1 MRYPLVEFM
10 SGTLFVGVGKS
21 FPAAALPL
29 DFIFNLLFVSLML
42 LVFFTDL
49 EQQVIPD
56 AASVSGIF
64 LGLFHNYFKSISYQS
79 QGPMTPFLSAVYG
92 MLLGYLLLLLIARL
106 GERMFKKEVM
116 GEGDLYLAALLGAYL
131 GWEGALLSVFLAYLL
146 AGAAVL
152 VFMLFKRVKMG
163 DYVPFGPAL
172 AAGGVLS
179 LFFGPQILA
188 LYLGVFK

>member
-1 MRYPLVEFM
+1 
-10 SGTLFVGVGKS
+10 
-21 FPAAALPL
+21 
-29 DFIFNLLFVSLML
+29 
-42 LVFFTDL
+42 
-49 EQQVIPD
+49 
-56 AASVSGIF
+56 
-64 LGLFHNYFKSISYQS
+64 
-79 QGPMTPFLSAVYG
+79 